1 MSDQADPRRV
11 ALNKAFAHVAELRS
25 QADLTGV
32 VAPLERWVAVVRHL
46 MKRYGDVGSPPSL
59 EGIRIRPVVA
69 GGVAAEW
76 VQAEEASEGHRLV
89 YFHGGAWAG
98 GDAKSYRGM
107 TSTLARLTGSS
118 VLVVN
123 YRLAPEHRFPAGLED
138 CIVALA
144 WAGVNGPNAVG
155 NAGEGRDP
163 AVQVTLAG
171 DSAGGNLAAAAV
183 IDAICEGRRIP
194 DRLALMSATL
204 ENLPYPNRVGVNDAI
219 ITPASLATSLAN
231 YMSPRDVAYNPR
243 ISPVFAD
250 TAVLARFPP
259 TLLQASSIE
268 TLVYDA
274 HKFAGRLERAG
285 ARSML
290 SIWPELPHVWHAFR
304 DLFPEAFEA
313 LQEVADF
320 LRPQAAPH
328 IRKTGCCVR

>member
-1 MSDQADPRRV
+1 MSLDQADPRL

-25 QADLTGV
+25 QADLAGV
-32 VAPLERWVAVVRHL
+32 VAPVERWVAVVRHL
-46 MKRYGDVGSPPSL
+46 MRRYGDVGTPPSL

-69 GGVAAEW
+69 GGVPAEW
-76 VQAEEASEGHRLV
+76 VQAEEASDAHRLV
-89 YFHGGAWAG
+89 YLHGGAWAG
-98 GDAKSYRGM
+98 GDAKGYRGM

-123 YRLAPEHRFPAGLED
+123 YRLAPEHRFPAGLDD
-138 CIVALA
+138 CIAALA
-144 WAGVNGPNAVG
+144 WAGVNGPSAVG
-155 NAGEGRDP
+155 NADEVGRDP
-163 AVQVTLAG
+163 AAQVTLAG

-204 ENLPYPNRVGVNDAI
+204 DNLPYPNRVGANDAI
-219 ITPASLATSLAN
+219 ITPGSLATSLAN
-231 YMSPRDVAYNPR
+231 YMSQRDVAYNPR

-250 TAVLARFPP
+250 NAVLARFPP

-274 HKFAGRLERAG
+274 HKFAERLEQAG
-285 ARSML
+285 ARSVL
-290 SIWPELPHVWHAFR
+290 SIWPDLPHAWHAFLG
-304 DLFPEAFEA
+304 LFPQALEA

-320 LRPQAAPH
+320 LRPRPRSQ
-328 IRKTGCCVR
+328 